1 MSYRDLR
8 NFTEMMRALGYPRLI
23 SMDNFRSPN
32 FPLVSEILQW
42 LVSRYDPD
50 ADLPMDVDTEQD
62 RVLFVK
68 SVAQFMATK
77 AHIKLNTKKL
87 YGADGYAVKELLKI
101 ASMLYDAMRTN
112 RVNQENLESEVSSTD
127 FNTKSADLKM
137 CRQLAS
143 EITQHGSKL
152 SDLLKQEVELRE
164 MRMAAIARPL
174 ELNEIE
180 KGVQSGIGNVTDQIR
195 QTVTRLDNLASDEAN
210 LETKIEK
217 KKQELERN
225 QKRLTSLQNVR
236 PAFMDEYEKLEVELQ
251 KQYEEYMVRFRNLTF
266 LEHQLEEQNKMEQEK
281 MEATNLSLQEMQRR
295 MQEQEQLLS
304 GAQNVL
310 VNDGNEDGLMDEII
324 DEEDQGDDDE
334 LIMGE
339 EEQDGRRVFGTMTG
353 DGLEDEGSSLS
364 TADSEDVGNGQLLG
378 GDSDDEEDLE
388 LEGHGSKQEVNQH
401 DSDDDF

>member
-281 MEATNLSLQEMQRR
+281 MEATNLSLQASLLYQQFISALESFMFVQEMQRR

-353 DGLEDEGSSLS
+353 DGLEVRGYSALYCI
-364 TADSEDVGNGQLLG
+364 VLKRCIVLI
-378 GDSDDEEDLE
+378 
-388 LEGHGSKQEVNQH
+388 H
-401 DSDDDF
+401 

>member
-1 MSYRDLR
+1 
-8 NFTEMMRALGYPRLI
+8 
-23 SMDNFRSPN
+23 
-32 FPLVSEILQW
+32 
-42 LVSRYDPD
+42 
-50 ADLPMDVDTEQD
+50 MDVDTEQD

-68 SVAQFMATK
+68 SVAQFMVETARWNIRLTHRCIDVSSLSSQATK

-281 MEATNLSLQEMQRR
+281 MEATNLSLQASLLYQQFISALESFMFVQEMQRR

-353 DGLEDEGSSLS
+353 DGLEVRGYSALYCI
-364 TADSEDVGNGQLLG
+364 VLKRCIVLI
-378 GDSDDEEDLE
+378 
-388 LEGHGSKQEVNQH
+388 H
-401 DSDDDF
+401 

>member
-1 MSYRDLR
+1 
-8 NFTEMMRALGYPRLI
+8 
-23 SMDNFRSPN
+23 
-32 FPLVSEILQW
+32 
-42 LVSRYDPD
+42 
-50 ADLPMDVDTEQD
+50 MDVDTEQD

-68 SVAQFMATK
+68 SVAQFMVETARWNIRLTHRCIDVSSLSSQATK